1 MERTRAEFRMQREAL
16 GLSQRDFAA
25 LLGVRDRS
33 VRRWELDGSMPP
45 DDAWKLLDELRADY
59 KLRVAS
65 HIASFADVV
74 AEAGRPP
81 KTVSIPYFRTQGEYD
96 AVKDD
101 GQPVGY
107 VNAVLRDVAQQLR
120 AKGFNVAVRFQDE

>member
-45 DDAWKLLDELRADY
+45 EDAWTLLDELRADY

-65 HIASFADVV
+65 HIAGFADVV

-81 KTVSIPYFRTQGEYD
+81 KTVSIPYFRTQDEYD
-96 AVKDD
+96 AAKDD

-120 AKGFNVAVRFQDE
+120 TKGFNVVVKFQDE

>member
-1 MERTRAEFRMQREAL
+1 
-16 GLSQRDFAA
+16 
-25 LLGVRDRS
+25 
-33 VRRWELDGSMPP
+33 MPP
-45 DDAWKLLDELRADY
+45 EDAWKLLDELRADY

-65 HIASFADVV
+65 CIASFTDVV

-81 KTVSIPYFRTQGEYD
+81 KTVSIPYFRTQDEYD
-96 AVKDD
+96 AVKDE

-120 AKGFNVAVRFQDE
+120 AKGFNVVVMFRDE